1 MQMLK
6 VLCLLVVTNGAP
18 ALLGMIFFR
27 VRFYPLDGN
36 RLFRDGHP
44 VFGKSKTVIGLG
56 AGILAGGISGWVM
69 GLSLTTSLLA
79 AGLSMLGD
87 GFSSFIKRRL
97 RLAEGTNVPVLDQLF
112 EGALPLFPLCWGGF
126 LSWGNAALILAI
138 FIPLGIVSTT
148 IRPKIFSPSQAM
160 AQCKIRSRYFFREW
174 RACHTALSPFARYL
188 NFENVIYYRLA
199 ITGFFKC
206 LGMYDQGVKNA
217 LDVQV
222 KSIRLTF
229 PYLPEAFD
237 SYRILFISDLHID
250 GIEGLDDRLIEA
262 VSGLNA
268 DICLLGGDYR
278 MKMYGQ
284 FQRVNQKLQ
293 RLVGHINAPD
303 GIFGVLGNHDC
314 LEIAPDL
321 EDAGI
326 CMLINDA
333 YVLEKNGQK
342 LSVVGVDDPHYYKC
356 DDIDKA
362 LGDVPADGFVL
373 LLAHSPE
380 IIRTTDQKKIDLCLC
395 GHTHGGQI
403 RLPLIGPVFTHS
415 RAPRRFSSGLWQH
428 QSMTGYTTHGAGS
441 SGVPLRFNC
450 PPEVVLLTL
459 SKS

>member
-1 MQMLK
+1 MHVFRILI
-6 VLCLLVVTNGAP
+6 LLVVANGTP
-18 ALLGMIFFR
+18 ALLGSIFSR

-36 RLFRDGHP
+36 RRFSDGCA
-44 VFGKSKTVIGLG
+44 VLGKSKTMVGFL
-56 AGILAGGISGWVM
+56 AGIAAGGIGGWVM
-69 GLSLTTSLLA
+69 GLSLTFSFLA
-79 AGLSMLGD
+79 AMLSMLGD
-87 GFSSFIKRRL
+87 GLSSFIKRRL
-97 RLAEGTNVPVLDQLF
+97 GFVEGTNFPVLDQLF
-112 EGALPLFPLCWGGF
+112 EGGLPLLMVGWAGV
-126 LSWGNAALILAI
+126 LSWGGVLLVLVI
-138 FIPLGIVSTT
+138 FTALGIASTST
-148 IRPKIFSPSQAM
+148 RRKIFSPPPVM
-160 AQCKIRSRYFFREW
+160 ASCRIRSRYFFREW

-188 NFENVIYYRLA
+188 NFENVIYYGLA

-206 LGMYDQGVKNA
+206 LGMYDKGVKNA
-217 LDVQV
+217 LDVRV
-222 KSIRLTF
+222 KTIHLTF
-229 PYLPEAFD
+229 PQLPAAFN

-284 FQRVNQKLQ
+284 FQRANQKLR
-293 RLVGHINAPD
+293 RLVKHIDAAD

-356 DDIDKA
+356 DDIGKA
-362 LGDVPADGFVL
+362 YADVPADGFVL

-380 IIRTTDQKKIDLCLC
+380 IIRATDRKKIDLCLC

-403 RLPLIGPVFTHS
+403 RLPFIGPVFTHS
-415 RAPRRFSSGLWQH
+415 NTPRRFSSGLWQH
-428 QSMTGYTTHGAGS
+428 QSMTGYTSYGAGS
-441 SGVPLRFNC
+441 SGVPVRFNC

-459 SKS
+459 SKP